1 MLARLRL
8 STDPIAAPCARRT
21 SRAHRRIGTRTVC
34 RGVMSYTLH
43 KRGDVWHVYC
53 LDRYGRRRRAS
64 TRQTDKK
71 RADVVAADWYRK
83 LGDPTHHAAD
93 TTTIQSAAESLIEA
107 LKQRKRSPAT
117 IGHFY
122 RIKLSHIARL
132 LGAHTALAKIDART
146 VDSYI
151 ADRDSEG
158 ASSHTVAKEL
168 TALRM
173 LLKHARRRGE
183 FDKELSQVMPVG
195 FATGYKPRER
205 RVTESE
211 AWAIIGELP
220 DGAARYVAFV
230 CATTG
235 RDLAAKRA
243 KGRDLT
249 PEGIRVHD
257 RKTKQATRTVPLT
270 AVTEAFARHAFRDV
284 APDAPVAEGLG
295 SVRHAL
301 RRACARLKLAPL
313 SPNDFRRSVA
323 HWLLERGVPRDAAAA
338 FMGHG
343 STKMLDLVYGKL
355 DTKELG
361 ATIRRALEPRGSTV
375 EPV

>member
-1 MLARLRL
+1 M
-8 STDPIAAPCARRT
+8 
-21 SRAHRRIGTRTVC
+21 
-34 RGVMSYTLH
+34 
-43 KRGDVWHVYC
+43 
-53 LDRYGRRRRAS
+53 
-64 TRQTDKK
+64 
-71 RADVVAADWYRK
+71 
-83 LGDPTHHAAD
+83 
-93 TTTIQSAAESLIEA
+93 
-107 LKQRKRSPAT
+107 
-117 IGHFY
+117 
-122 RIKLSHIARL
+122 
-132 LGAHTALAKIDART
+132 LAKIDARK
-146 VDSYI
+146 VDGYI
-151 ADRDSEG
+151 AERENEG

-195 FATGYKPRER
+195 FAAGYKPRER

-211 AWAIIGELP
+211 AWALIHELP
-220 DGAARYVAFV
+220 NGAAHYVAFV
-230 CATTG
+230 CATTA

-270 AVTEAFARHAFRDV
+270 AVTEDFARYAFQGV
-284 APDAPVAEGLG
+284 GPDAHVAGDLG
-295 SVRHAL
+295 SLRHAL
-301 RRACARLKLAPL
+301 RRACTRLKLAPL
-313 SPNDFRRSVA
+313 SPNDLRRSVA

-355 DTKELG
+355 DAKELG
-361 ATIRRALEPRGSTV
+361 ATIRRALNPRGSTV
-375 EPV
+375 DPVWKNAADSVDAVDAVDSK

>member
-1 MLARLRL
+1 
-8 STDPIAAPCARRT
+8 
-21 SRAHRRIGTRTVC
+21 
-34 RGVMSYTLH
+34 MSYTLH

-53 LDRYGRRRRAS
+53 LDRNGRRRRAS
-64 TRQTDKK
+64 TRQADKK

-132 LGAHTALAKIDART
+132 LGAHTPLAKIDART
-146 VDSYI
+146 VDGYI

-211 AWAIIGELP
+211 AWAIIRELP

-249 PEGIRVHD
+249 PDGIRVHD
-257 RKTKQATRTVPLT
+257 RKTKLATRTVPLT
-270 AVTEAFARHAFRDV
+270 TVTEAFARHAFRDV

-301 RRACARLKLAPL
+301 RRACERLKLAPL

-361 ATIRRALEPRGSTV
+361 ATIRRALELRGSIV
-375 EPV
+375 EPG